1 MSSFKDFVK
10 QRREKQ
16 AASGGGRAAKR
27 AEAKGSPAAPKPQP
41 APQPPQPVAAP
52 RPQPPAAAPQ
62 PPPKPRGPDAKA
74 ELVNRMV
81 PSLLASM
88 QVLATHPRA
97 LVAGPVEEV
106 GQGYVLYCSAALTCL
121 GAKQPGNKALG
132 PGLEMPFFDFGN
144 VRFSRDHDEMPEAGT
159 VVATLGAPRPP
170 PKTSAT
176 AVFVHPFADAL
187 RAMCE
192 DGSGPRDYADLWGGN
207 WVVPPYMELR
217 AAGHAVDLAPRCVA
231 GAVNVLCGFNAP
243 YLGDPKAIADFLGP
257 RGAALVALADSG
269 KLDVDGLMGAGL
281 HVLAQNERQ
290 YFSSPG
296 AAIAAVA
303 HPKQA
308 HWLPMFP
315 QQGLK
320 PRDRSRGDAVTRAVF
335 VGCRH
340 QLDRALQAPA
350 FVRKLKD
357 ELGVDLDVVHKGRAQ
372 EWRDYAA
379 ADVVVAVR
387 EADPGLHVAKPPS
400 KIINAWLAGVPAIL
414 GRESAPRSL
423 RTNDLDFVEVDATPD
438 AVFAAL
444 AKMKRD
450 PAYYAQLRARCDVKA
465 AEFSRAALA
474 KKWADLIDEIRP
486 R

>member
-16 AASGGGRAAKR
+16 AAGGGGRAAKR

-62 PPPKPRGPDAKA
+62 PVPKPRGPDAKA

-88 QVLATHPRA
+88 QVLATQPRA

-243 YLGDPKAIADFLGP
+243 YLGDPKAIAEFLGP

-269 KLDVDGLMGAGL
+269 KLPCGHQIFNPTSMCAYANVSTQLLWLRFENSMRVID
-281 HVLAQNERQ
+281 
-290 YFSSPG
+290 SSKNQPNRRR
-296 AAIAAVA
+296 
-303 HPKQA
+303 
-308 HWLPMFP
+308 F
-315 QQGLK
+315 
-320 PRDRSRGDAVTRAVF
+320 
-335 VGCRH
+335 
-340 QLDRALQAPA
+340 DRA
-350 FVRKLKD
+350 
-357 ELGVDLDVVHKGRAQ
+357 
-372 EWRDYAA
+372 
-379 ADVVVAVR
+379 R
-387 EADPGLHVAKPPS
+387 E
-400 KIINAWLAGVPAIL
+400 
-414 GRESAPRSL
+414 
-423 RTNDLDFVEVDATPD
+423 F
-438 AVFAAL
+438 
-444 AKMKRD
+444 
-450 PAYYAQLRARCDVKA
+450 
-465 AEFSRAALA
+465 
-474 KKWADLIDEIRP
+474 
-486 R
+486 